1 MSQVKGRPEE
11 ANNVKLIG
19 HSDLNGWGDTMQ
31 IEVRGKWCFV
41 AASGLGTNG
50 HEGTT
55 VVDVEDP
62 SNPKVVAQLPAPPGT
77 RSDKV
82 QLIDDVMIVNSER
95 HRDWEVSERFVP
107 GLRLYDI
114 SNPAKPKF
122 MRTFEMYGRG
132 VHRALLDL
140 DPQNRLSYCSCQAE
154 GFVGDIL
161 WILDM
166 KDPANPEV
174 VSHGWLE
181 GQHLAGGEKPYWEGE
196 SVHCYGAYRRGDH
209 LFCGYWFGGLVVFDV
224 KDLSKPEVVGQFN
237 PTPPYPGK
245 CHNAVPLPDS
255 DLVVVTHES
264 TSDDVSEPPGFLW
277 IYDAR
282 VPSNPVPISTWNP
295 YPLDPVSLYPR
306 EGDWTTRGGRY
317 GAHNIWQGMTSKDFV
332 YVCWFNAGL
341 RIVDISDPFRPQEVG
356 YYMPA
361 GDDFGRPT
369 PQVNDVVVDER
380 GLIYIADRCGGGLHI
395 LEYTGPR

>member
-1 MSQVKGRPEE
+1 MNQVKGRPEE

-31 IEVRGKWCFV
+31 IEVRGKWCYIG
-41 AASGLGTNG
+41 ASGLGPNG

-55 VVDVEDP
+55 IVDVEDP
-62 SNPKVVAQLPAPPGT
+62 ANPKVVAQLPAPSAT

-82 QLIDDVMIVNSER
+82 QLIDDVLIVNAER
-95 HRDWEVSERFVP
+95 IKGREHEGFEA

-122 MRTFEMYGRG
+122 MKTFETYGNG

-140 DPQNRLSYCSCQAE
+140 DPKNRLCYLGCPAE
-154 GFVGDIL
+154 GFLGDIL

-166 KDPANPEV
+166 KDPENPEV
-174 VSHGWLE
+174 VGQGWLE
-181 GQHLAGGEKPYWEGE
+181 GQHLAGGEKPSWDDGE
-196 SVHCYGAYRRGDH
+196 MTHCYGAYRRGDH
-209 LFCGYWFGGLVVFDV
+209 LYCGYWNGGLVVFDV
-224 KDLSKPEVVGQFN
+224 KDLSKPKVAGHFD

-245 CHNAVPLPDS
+245 CHNAVPIPDS
-255 DLVVVTHES
+255 GIVVVTHES

-282 VPSNPVPISTWNP
+282 VPGNPVPISTWMP
-295 YPLDPVSLYPR
+295 SPVDPASLFPS

-317 GAHNIWQGMTSKDFV
+317 GAHNIWRGMTAKDFV
-332 YVCWFNAGL
+332 YVTWFNAGL

-356 YYMPA
+356 CYMPA
-361 GDDFGRPT
+361 GA
-369 PQVNDVVVDER
+369 PQTNDVVVDER
-380 GLIYIADRCGGGLHI
+380 GLIYIADRIGGGLDI